1 MVLSDVGDSKLQFQP
16 LLAIGV
22 PSMQGW
28 KKPNI
33 SKLHPHSTVATVA
46 RVFSSCL
53 PSEPWNSYSFGDTL
67 LMTTMWPLPMG
78 RVPIAHFILLVSL
91 GAYRVFLDS
100 WVLYVLTPHH
110 EVPRPQ
116 YQIVVAQ
123 SFPTRG
129 IIPTMGHCARGR
141 GTEQWHCNWGV
152 YCIFATLLSSPSL
165 LFNRAACSLIFF
177 MNFRKGGGGSIP
189 IQRNVGN
196 FPVLMNKI
204 AWTRFVVVYCERR
217 CGFMRSE

>member
-1 MVLSDVGDSKLQFQP
+1 MLEIQNCNSNPCWQLVCHRCRGERNQIYRSCIHTPQWPQWPESFLPAYPLSPETHIHLVTHCWWQLCDHCP
-16 LLAIGV
+16 WAE
-22 PSMQGW
+22 
-28 KKPNI
+28 
-33 SKLHPHSTVATVA
+33 
-46 RVFSSCL
+46 CL
-53 PSEPWNSYSFGDTL
+53 F
-67 LMTTMWPLPMG
+67 
-78 RVPIAHFILLVSL
+78 AHFILLVSL

-196 FPVLMNKI
+196 FPLYWGYIWQLKRVKPQNVLKKLKLE
-204 AWTRFVVVYCERR
+204 FLK
-217 CGFMRSE
+217 